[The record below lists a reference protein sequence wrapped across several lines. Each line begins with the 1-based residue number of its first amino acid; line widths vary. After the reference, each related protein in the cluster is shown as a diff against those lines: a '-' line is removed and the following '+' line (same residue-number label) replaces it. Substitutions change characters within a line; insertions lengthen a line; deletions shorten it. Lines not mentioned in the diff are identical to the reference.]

1 MTRPT
6 STLLSDRIAPMPS
19 HPRADGPPAGID
31 AGILLAARIEA
42 GLSQRE
48 LAARAGTSG
57 ATIAAYERGTKEP
70 RLSTL
75 LRLLSAAGMRLE
87 LSYAPALSSA
97 NGDLTREDR
106 RSLALHRVIAARFAG
121 DPRAVSRK
129 AVRNLKVMRRGG
141 RRFGRSLA
149 RGMGT
154 APEGP
159 GVGGHRGAGLARPA
173 RTRPPPGHAV
183 RGCVV
188 RRGAPGDLPHGGCG
202 IAPCAATN
210 SSI

>member
-1 MTRPT
+1 
-6 STLLSDRIAPMPS
+6 MPS
-19 HPRADGPPAGID
+19 HPRADGPQAGID

-106 RSLALHRVIAARFAG
+106 RSLALHRAIAARFAG
-121 DPRAVSRK
+121 DPRGVSRK
-129 AVRNLKVMRRGG
+129 AVRNLKVMRRADDGSAAPWLEEWERLLKG
-141 RRFGRSLA
+141 PVSAVIEVLVSHDQRARDLRQVTPFAGVLSDEERRA
-149 RGMGT
+149 IY
-154 APEGP
+154 
-159 GVGGHRGAGLARPA
+159 
-173 RTRPPPGHAV
+173 RTV
-183 RGCVV
+183 
-188 RRGAPGDLPHGGCG
+188 
-202 IAPCAATN
+202 AAA
-210 SSI
+210 

>member
-1 MTRPT
+1 
-6 STLLSDRIAPMPS
+6 MPS
-19 HPRADGPPAGID
+19 RPRVDAPAARID
-31 AGILLAARIEA
+31 TGILLAARVEA

-57 ATIAAYERGTKEP
+57 ATVAAYERGTKEP

-87 LSYAPALSSA
+87 LSYAPVLSSA

-106 RSLALHRVIAARFAG
+106 RSLALHRVIAARFAR

-129 AVRNLKVMRRGG
+129 AVRNLKVMRRADDG
-141 RRFGRSLA
+141 SA
-149 RGMGT
+149 
-154 APEGP
+154 APWLEEWERLLKGP

-173 RTRPPPGHAV
+173 RTRPPAGHAV
-183 RGCVV
+183 RGCAV
-188 RRGAPGDLPHGGCG
+188 RRGAPGDLPHGRCG

-210 SSI
+210 SST